1 MAENLADSL
10 EITVIGMSLVFAAI
24 ILLWGV
30 MSLLVRFTAEEDD
43 DTPEPAAISP
53 DEMELKRRAA
63 IAAVMVALIRDA
75 DTQQPHAFPLPPT
88 AVVSAW
94 QAVQRSRQLTEKG
107 PRK

>member
-24 ILLWGV
+24 LLLWGL
-30 MSLLVRFTAEEDD
+30 MSLLVRLTAEDD
-43 DTPEPAAISP
+43 EVSEPVANP

-63 IAAVMVALIRDA
+63 VAAVMVALARDA

-88 AVVSAW
+88 AAVSAW
-94 QAVQRSRQLTEKG
+94 QAVQRSRQLSEKG